1 MKKRFW
7 LWLLLPLLFSPGTA
21 TAQSSEDTLSLL
33 SKQSHRDLPGGFD
46 LSNPQEMM
54 AQRLQELHELHQL
67 QDQVQTL
74 LNDRDFRKQIGK
86 FSPEDL
92 QRLQEKMRKGEGL
105 SQDDTWKQL
114 LQQVRSRQKLDPRQ
128 IDILK
133 SWAERVESKPSSSK
147 SAGTRIDDITEA
159 APTPASRPPADS
171 DSPPPSPPPPTEPP
185 PSMLDRLQEDSTKW
199 LMENLKDVSGDVL
212 EAFIEMGAKE
222 GNTPLAELLRSVPQS
237 DFSGINISGH
247 PLVPALRAETFS
259 RYLSKAEDFVQR
271 QSGVWNKVGSFF
283 QRSPLPSLS
292 RMGGGPSVSMRTPSA
307 AESDGWLPAMLS
319 LLMLGVIVLLLCKRG
334 FDSKGQAGSG
344 TDAEWRLGSWPV
356 PPGAV
361 STRQDVI
368 RAFEYL
374 ALLRFGPA
382 AAACHHRQLAERL
395 AEQDGG
401 NPSRRQVA
409 EMLAWLYEQARY
421 APDGEALSHEQL
433 SDARHALCSLA
444 GVTAA

>member
-1 MKKRFW
+1 MNKRFW
-7 LWLLLPLLFSPGTA
+7 LWLLLGLLFSPGTA
-21 TAQSSEDTLSLL
+21 TAQSS
-33 SKQSHRDLPGGFD
+33 KQSHRDLPGGLD

-54 AQRLQELHELHQL
+54 AQRLQELQGLHQL
-67 QDQVQTL
+67 QDQVQEL
-74 LNDRDFRKQIGK
+74 LNDADFRKQMDK

-105 SQDDTWKQL
+105 SQDGAWKQL
-114 LQQVRSRQKLDPRQ
+114 LQQVHSRQKLDQRQ

-133 SWAERVESKPSSSK
+133 SWAERAENKPSSSK
-147 SAGTRIDDITEA
+147 SAGTRIDDITEP
-159 APTPASRPPADS
+159 APTPTSPPPES
-171 DSPPPSPPPPTEPP
+171 DSPPPSPPTPTEPA

-199 LMENLKDVSGDVL
+199 LMENFKDVSGDVL
-212 EAFIEMGAKE
+212 ETLLEMGAKE
-222 GNTPLAELLRSVPQS
+222 GNSPLAELLRSVPQS
-237 DFSGINISGH
+237 DFSGINISEH
-247 PLVPALRAETFS
+247 PLVPALRTETLS
-259 RYLSKAEDFVQR
+259 RYLSGAGDFLQR
-271 QSGVWNKVGSFF
+271 QSGVWNKVGSFL
-283 QRSPLPSLS
+283 QRSPLPSLP
-292 RMGGGPSVSMRTPSA
+292 RIGGGPSVSMRTPSA
-307 AESDGWLPAMLS
+307 AESDSWLPAMLS
-319 LLMLGVIVLLLCKRG
+319 LLMLGVIVLFLCKRG
-334 FDSKGQAGSG
+334 FDFKGPAGSG

-356 PPGAV
+356 PPAAV
-361 STRQDVI
+361 ATRQDVI

-401 NPSRRQVA
+401 KPGRRQAA

-421 APDGEALSHEQL
+421 APDGEALSQEQL